1 MWLQHDNWSELHY
14 SSVTQYSISYSIW
27 PFLEGL
33 AALFLVFFCL
43 TCPHILLSKLALVK
57 LEILERSV
65 IENWPL
71 EVLAK
76 NICSEKNNRTENV
89 GGQFLDRDFVR
100 KKRRKVEKRKSRKDG
115 RESKASYYDKMIYN
129 YWIRYI
135 NLLSMLY
142 WWWKK
147 NSPVTIVMCLRW
159 GPLPFG
165 KVPNFKAFIF

>member
-1 MWLQHDNWSELHY
+1 MTTAWQLIR
-14 SSVTQYSISYSIW
+14 V
-27 PFLEGL
+27 
-33 AALFLVFFCL
+33 ALFFSDSVLYFIFYLAFPRRVSSSFSRVFCL

-115 RESKASYYDKMIYN
+115 RESRASYYDKMIYN
-129 YWIRYI
+129 YWIRSI

-147 NSPVTIVMCLRW
+147 NSSVTIVMCS
-159 GPLPFG
+159 FG
-165 KVPNFKAFIF
+165 KVPNSKAFIF